1 MSLIRKYVLPILLL
15 LPVGYTAAQEPV
27 SDVRVVIDVSGSMK
41 QNDPNNL
48 RAPAMRMLVGLMP
61 EDARAGVWTFAKMV
75 NMLVPWREVTDDW
88 RQNAI
93 EKSSEIHSHG
103 LYTNIELA
111 LQKATANQ
119 KQADP
124 DYRRSMILLS
134 DGFVD
139 LEPGKTA
146 TQASRQRILDKLVPK
161 LKALQ
166 ITVHTIALSDNADH
180 ELLKALSMATDGWH
194 RQAHTAE
201 DLQRIFLHL
210 FEQSTNRDT
219 VPLVDNQ
226 FSIDKSVEEMTV
238 LAFRTPGSAATK
250 LQLPDGTT
258 LDQSQQSDSLRWLH
272 ENSFDLI
279 TIENPAS
286 GQWQINA
293 ELDPDN
299 RVMVVTD
306 MQLRTSDLPNNVL
319 VGEQFEFEARLTE
332 KGEVIARP
340 AFLHLV
346 EGRLVRQQASSQTEL
361 PLNRRP
367 DEAVYRATLGTGF
380 EAGRNDVIVTMKS
393 ATFERQRRQ
402 SINVIAAPI
411 SIDTTQLEQP
421 ARSHRIE
428 VEADAGLI
436 NPDSLSI
443 TALLREQDGDEWPY
457 EMLKM
462 EDNRWR
468 LTLTDLEPAQDYSL
482 SLQLRGSTP
491 EGRQVFLQPET
502 LTLTDNNAVQ
512 AKAAETATPAPESS
526 TSETPAQ
533 GQEATTP
540 APQEALPEQAVADE
554 TQTEST
560 AAEPEEAVSEPM
572 SDTMKLLI
580 GNGIILVLL
589 LAGIIWWRRQTATSV
604 PAGDLI

>member
-1 MSLIRKYVLPILLL
+1 MSLIYKVALPIFLLFA
-15 LPVGYTAAQEPV
+15 LPVSLAAAASEPI

-61 EDARAGVWTFAKMV
+61 EDETRAGVWTFAQMV
-75 NMLVPWREVTDDW
+75 NMLVPWRQVNDDW

-93 EKSSEIHSHG
+93 EKSTQIHSHG
-103 LYTNIELA
+103 LFTNIELA

-139 LEPGKTA
+139 LEPGKAA

-166 ITVHTIALSDNADH
+166 LTVHTIALSDNADH
-180 ELLKALSMATDGWH
+180 ELLKALSMATDGWY
-194 RQAHTAE
+194 RQADTAE
-201 DLQRIFLHL
+201 ELQRIFLHL

-219 VPLVDNQ
+219 VPLADNQ

-238 LAFRTPGSAATK
+238 LAFRQPGSAATQ
-250 LQLPDGTT
+250 LQLPDGST
-258 LDQSQQSDSLRWLH
+258 LEQSQQSERIRWLH
-272 ENSFDLI
+272 EDSFDLI
-279 TIENPAS
+279 TIEEPKP

-319 VGEQFEFEARLTE
+319 VGEQFDFEARLTE
-332 KGEVIARP
+332 KGEVISRP

-346 EGRLVRQQASSQTEL
+346 DGQLVRKQASELNEL
-361 PLNRRP
+361 PLQRRQ
-367 DEAVYRATLGTGF
+367 DEAVYRASLGTGF
-380 EAGRNDVIVTMKS
+380 EAGRNDVIVTMES

-421 ARSHRIE
+421 SRSHRIE

-443 TALLREQDGDEWPY
+443 TALLRAQNGDEWPY
-457 EMLKM
+457 EMLKI

-468 LTLTDLEPAQDYSL
+468 LTLTDLEPEQDYTL
-482 SLQLRGSTP
+482 SLQLRGATP
-491 EGRQVFLQPET
+491 EGRQVFLQPEAI
-502 LTLTDNNAVQ
+502 TLTDKTMVQ
-512 AKAAETATPAPESS
+512 PGSEETVAPAQVPEPSMTETEQSVPEQQATDSTQAELPAPESEAA
-526 TSETPAQ
+526 TSE
-533 GQEATTP
+533 
-540 APQEALPEQAVADE
+540 
-554 TQTEST
+554 
-560 AAEPEEAVSEPM
+560 EPM

-580 GNGIILVLL
+580 GNAVIFLLL
-589 LAGIIWWRRQTATSV
+589 LAGIIWWRRQTASAV

>member
-1 MSLIRKYVLPILLL
+1 MSLINKYVLPLLLILL
-15 LPVGYTAAQEPV
+15 PMGYSVAQEPV

-61 EDARAGVWTFAKMV
+61 EDDARAGIWTFAKMV
-75 NMLVPWREVTDDW
+75 NMLVPWREVNDDW

-93 EKSSEIHSHG
+93 EKSSQIHSHG
-103 LYTNIELA
+103 LFTNIELA

-146 TQASRQRILDKLVPK
+146 TQASRQRILDKLVPR

-180 ELLKALSMATDGWH
+180 ELLKALAMATDGWY
-194 RQAHTAE
+194 RQADTAE

-219 VPLVDNQ
+219 VPLADNQ

-238 LAFRTPGSAATK
+238 LAFRKPGSAATE
-250 LQLPDGTT
+250 LQLPDGSTIG
-258 LDQSQQSDSLRWLH
+258 QSQQSDSIRWLH

-279 TIENPAS
+279 TIEKPTP

-306 MQLRTSDLPNNVL
+306 MQLHTSDLPNNVL
-319 VGEQFEFEARLTE
+319 VGEQFDFEARLTE
-332 KGEVIARP
+332 QGEVITRP
-340 AFLHLV
+340 AFLNLV
-346 EGRLVRQQASSQTEL
+346 NGNLVRQKASGQAEL
-361 PLNRRP
+361 SLNRKP
-367 DEAVYRATLGTGF
+367 DEAVYRAILGTGF

-393 ATFERQRRQ
+393 DTFERQRRQ

-411 SIDTTQLEQP
+411 SVDTTQLEQP

-428 VEADAGLI
+428 VEADASLI
-436 NPDSLSI
+436 NPESLSI
-443 TALLREQDGDEWPY
+443 SALLRAHSGEEWPY
-457 EMLKM
+457 EMLKI

-468 LTLTDLEPAQDYSL
+468 LTLTDLEPAQDYNL

-502 LTLTDNNAVQ
+502 ITLTDNSAVE
-512 AKAAETATPAPESS
+512 AETT
-526 TSETPAQ
+526 ETVAPAQ
-533 GQEATTP
+533 GQEPTMP
-540 APQEALPEQAVADE
+540 EELQESPEQAATDE
-554 TQTEST
+554 TQAKTQ
-560 AAEPEEAVSEPM
+560 AVEPEEDVSEPM

-580 GNGIILVLL
+580 GNGVILLLL
-589 LAGIIWWRRQTATSV
+589 LAGVIWWRRQTASAV

>member
-1 MSLIRKYVLPILLL
+1 MPLINKYVLPLILML
-15 LPVGYTAAQEPV
+15 LPISLASAAQEPV

-61 EDARAGVWTFAKMV
+61 ENEARAGIWTFAKMV
-75 NMLVPWREVTDDW
+75 NMLVPWREVNDDW
-88 RQNAI
+88 RQIAI
-93 EKSSEIHSHG
+93 EKSSQIHSHG
-103 LYTNIELA
+103 LFTNIELA

-146 TQASRQRILDKLVPK
+146 TQVSRQRILDKLVPR

-166 ITVHTIALSDNADH
+166 MTVHTIALSDNADH
-180 ELLKALSMATDGWH
+180 ELLKALSMATDGWY
-194 RQAHTAE
+194 RQADTAE

-219 VPLVDNQ
+219 VPLADNQ
-226 FSIDKSVEEMTV
+226 FSIDESVEEMTV
-238 LAFRTPGSAATK
+238 LAFRKPGSAATK
-250 LQLPDGTT
+250 LQLPDGSTIGQT
-258 LDQSQQSDSLRWLH
+258 QQTDRIRWLH

-279 TIENPAS
+279 TIDKPVP

-306 MQLRTSDLPNNVL
+306 MQLQTSDLPNNVL
-319 VGEQFEFEARLTE
+319 VGEQFDFEARLTE
-332 KGEVIARP
+332 QGEVITRP
-340 AFLHLV
+340 AFLKLV
-346 EGRLVRQQASSQTEL
+346 DGQLVRQKASGQTEL
-361 PLNRRP
+361 SLNRNT

-393 ATFERQRRQ
+393 DTFERQRRQ

-411 SIDTTQLEQP
+411 SVETTQLEQA

-428 VEADAGLI
+428 VEADNELI
-436 NPDSLSI
+436 NPESLSI
-443 TALLREQDGDEWPY
+443 SALLRAQGGEEWPY
-457 EMLKM
+457 EMLKT

-468 LTLTDLEPAQDYSL
+468 LTLTDLEPSQDYNL

-502 LTLTDNNAVQ
+502 ITLTDNSVVE
-512 AKAAETATPAPESS
+512 AETTE
-526 TSETPAQ
+526 TVTPAQ
-533 GQEATTP
+533 GQEPAMPETP
-540 APQEALPEQAVADE
+540 QDTPEKAVVEESQAKTQAPEV
-554 TQTEST
+554 
-560 AAEPEEAVSEPM
+560 EENLSEPM

-580 GNGIILVLL
+580 GNGVILILL
-589 LAGIIWWRRQTATSV
+589 LAGVIWWRRQTASAV
-604 PAGDLI
+604 PAGELI

>member
-1 MSLIRKYVLPILLL
+1 MSLINKYVVPLLLILL
-15 LPVGYTAAQEPV
+15 PMGYSVAQEPV

-61 EDARAGVWTFAKMV
+61 GEDARAGVWTFASMV
-75 NMLVPWREVTDDW
+75 NMLVPWREVNDDW

-93 EKSSEIHSHG
+93 EKSSQIHSHG
-103 LYTNIELA
+103 LFTNIEQA

-124 DYRRSMILLS
+124 GFQRSMILLS

-139 LEPGKTA
+139 LKPGEAA
-146 TQASRQRILDKLVPK
+146 TKASRQRILDKLVPR

-166 ITVHTIALSDNADH
+166 MTVHTIALSDNADH
-180 ELLKALSMATDGWH
+180 ELLKALSMATDGWY
-194 RQAHTAE
+194 RQADTAE

-219 VPLVDNQ
+219 VPLADNQ
-226 FSIDKSVEEMTV
+226 FSIDQSVEEMTV
-238 LAFRTPGSAATK
+238 LAFRQPGSAATK
-250 LQLPDGTT
+250 LQLPDGSTI
-258 LDQSQQSDSLRWLH
+258 DQSQASERIRWQH

-279 TIENPAS
+279 TIDKPTP

-332 KGEVIARP
+332 KGEVITRP

-346 EGRLVRQQASSQTEL
+346 EGQLVRQKASGQAEL
-361 PLNRRP
+361 PLDRRP

-393 ATFERQRRQ
+393 ETFERQRRQ

-411 SIDTTQLEQP
+411 SVDTTQLEQP
-421 ARSHRIE
+421 TRSHRIE
-428 VEADAGLI
+428 VEADAALI

-457 EMLKM
+457 EMLKTD
-462 EDNRWR
+462 DNRWR
-468 LTLTDLEPAQDYSL
+468 LTLTDLDPGLDYHL
-482 SLQLRGSTP
+482 SLQLRGTTP
-491 EGRQVFLQPET
+491 EGRQVFLQPEPM
-502 LTLTDNNAVQ
+502 TLTDNNLAQTETTAAQTPVVSPTDNTDTQ
-512 AKAAETATPAPESS
+512 PAASDQTTAET
-526 TSETPAQ
+526 
-533 GQEATTP
+533 TT
-540 APQEALPEQAVADE
+540 QD
-554 TQTEST
+554 TED
-560 AAEPEEAVSEPM
+560 AESEPM
-572 SDTMKLLI
+572 SDTMKLLL
-580 GNGIILVLL
+580 GNAVILLLL
-589 LAGIIWWRRQTATSV
+589 LAGIIWWRRQTTSAV

>member
-1 MSLIRKYVLPILLL
+1 MSLVYKLALPFFLLFT
-15 LPVGYTAAQEPV
+15 LPVTQAAAASEPI

-61 EDARAGVWTFAKMV
+61 EDETRAGVWTFAQMV
-75 NMLVPWREVTDDW
+75 NMLVPWREVNDEW

-93 EKSSEIHSHG
+93 EKSTQIHSHG
-103 LYTNIELA
+103 LFTNIEQA

-139 LEPGKTA
+139 LKPGKAA
-146 TQASRQRILDKLVPK
+146 TQASRQRILDKLVAR

-180 ELLKALSMATDGWH
+180 ELLKALSMATDGWY
-194 RQAHTAE
+194 RQADSAE
-201 DLQRIFLHL
+201 ELQRIFLHL

-219 VPLVDNQ
+219 VPLADNQ

-238 LAFRTPGSAATK
+238 LAFRQPGSAATK

-258 LDQSQQSDSLRWLH
+258 LEQSQQSERIRWLH
-272 ENSFDLI
+272 EDSFDLI
-279 TIENPAS
+279 TVEQPVP

-319 VGEQFEFEARLTE
+319 VGEQFDFEARLTE
-332 KGEVIARP
+332 KGEVISRP

-346 EGRLVRQQASSQTEL
+346 DGQLVRKKATELNEL

-367 DEAVYRATLGTGF
+367 DEAVYRASLGTGF

-421 ARSHRIE
+421 SRSHRIE

-457 EMLKM
+457 EMLKIA
-462 EDNRWR
+462 DNRWR
-468 LTLTDLEPAQDYSL
+468 LTLTDLEPEQDYTL
-482 SLQLRGSTP
+482 SLQLRGATP
-491 EGRQVFLQPET
+491 EGRQVFLQPEAI
-502 LTLTDNNAVQ
+502 TLTDNRAVQ
-512 AKAAETATPAPESS
+512 PEPAEAATPVQEPEANTTETEQNIAEQQETEITQTVAPAPEP
-526 TSETPAQ
+526 EVAPA
-533 GQEATTP
+533 
-540 APQEALPEQAVADE
+540 
-554 TQTEST
+554 
-560 AAEPEEAVSEPM
+560 EPM

-580 GNGIILVLL
+580 GNAVILFLL
-589 LAGIIWWRRQTATSV
+589 LVGIIWWRRQTASAV

>member
-1 MSLIRKYVLPILLL
+1 MSLINKYVLPLLLILL
-15 LPVGYTAAQEPV
+15 PMGYSVAQEPV

-61 EDARAGVWTFAKMV
+61 EDDARAGIWTFAKMV
-75 NMLVPWREVTDDW
+75 NMLVPWREVNDDW

-93 EKSSEIHSHG
+93 EKSSQIHSHG
-103 LYTNIELA
+103 LFTNIELA

-146 TQASRQRILDKLVPK
+146 TQASRQRILDKLVPR

-180 ELLKALSMATDGWH
+180 ELLKALAMATDGWY
-194 RQAHTAE
+194 RQADTAE

-219 VPLVDNQ
+219 VPLADNQ

-238 LAFRTPGSAATK
+238 LAFRKPGSAATE
-250 LQLPDGTT
+250 LQLPDGSTIG
-258 LDQSQQSDSLRWLH
+258 QSQQSDSIRWLH

-279 TIENPAS
+279 TIEKPTP

-306 MQLRTSDLPNNVL
+306 MQLQTSDLPNNVL
-319 VGEQFEFEARLTE
+319 VGEQFDFEARLTE
-332 KGEVIARP
+332 QGEVITRP
-340 AFLHLV
+340 AFLNLV
-346 EGRLVRQQASSQTEL
+346 NGNLVRQKASGQAEL
-361 PLNRRP
+361 SLNRKP
-367 DEAVYRATLGTGF
+367 DEAVYRAILGTGF

-393 ATFERQRRQ
+393 DTFERQRRQ

-411 SIDTTQLEQP
+411 SVDTTQLEQP

-428 VEADAGLI
+428 VEADASLI
-436 NPDSLSI
+436 NPESLSI
-443 TALLREQDGDEWPY
+443 SALLRAQSGEEWPY
-457 EMLKM
+457 EMLKI

-468 LTLTDLEPAQDYSL
+468 LTLTDLEPAQDYNL

-502 LTLTDNNAVQ
+502 ITLTDNSAVE
-512 AKAAETATPAPESS
+512 AETT
-526 TSETPAQ
+526 ETVAPAQ
-533 GQEATTP
+533 GQEPTMP
-540 APQEALPEQAVADE
+540 EELQESPEQAATDE
-554 TQTEST
+554 TQAKTQ
-560 AAEPEEAVSEPM
+560 AVEPEEDVSEPM

-580 GNGIILVLL
+580 GNGVILLLL
-589 LAGIIWWRRQTATSV
+589 LAGVIWWRRQTASAV

>member
-1 MSLIRKYVLPILLL
+1 MSLINKYVLPLLL
-15 LPVGYTAAQEPV
+15 MLLPIGYTGAQEPV

-61 EDARAGVWTFAKMV
+61 EDDARAGIWTFAKMV
-75 NMLVPWREVTDDW
+75 NMLVPWREVNDDW

-93 EKSSEIHSHG
+93 EQSRQIHSHG
-103 LYTNIELA
+103 LFTDIELA

-124 DYRRSMILLS
+124 EYRRSMILLS

-146 TQASRQRILDKLVPK
+146 TQASRQRILDKLVPR
-161 LKALQ
+161 LKTLQ

-180 ELLKALSMATDGWH
+180 ELLKALSMATDGWY
-194 RQAHTAE
+194 RQADTAE

-219 VPLVDNQ
+219 VPLTENQ

-238 LAFRTPGSAATK
+238 LAFRKLGSAATK
-250 LQLPDGTT
+250 LQLPDGSTIG
-258 LDQSQQSDSLRWLH
+258 QSQQSDRIRWLH

-279 TIENPAS
+279 TIEKPLP

-306 MQLRTSDLPNNVL
+306 MQLQTSDLPNNVL
-319 VGEQFEFEARLTE
+319 VGEQFDFEARLTE
-332 KGEVIARP
+332 QGEVISRP
-340 AFLHLV
+340 AFLSLV
-346 EGRLVRQQASSQTEL
+346 NGNLVRQKASGQAEL
-361 PLNRRP
+361 SLNRHT

-393 ATFERQRRQ
+393 DTFERQRRQ

-411 SIDTTQLEQP
+411 SVDTTQLEQP

-428 VEADAGLI
+428 VEADTTLI
-436 NPDSLSI
+436 NPESLSI
-443 TALLREQDGDEWPY
+443 SALLRAQGGEEWPY
-457 EMLKM
+457 EMLKI

-468 LTLTDLEPAQDYSL
+468 LTLTDLEPAQDYNL

-502 LTLTDNNAVQ
+502 ITLTDNSAVE
-512 AKAAETATPAPESS
+512 AETT
-526 TSETPAQ
+526 ETVAPAQ
-533 GQEATTP
+533 GQEPTMP
-540 APQEALPEQAVADE
+540 EVSEESPEQDATNE
-554 TQTEST
+554 TQAQTQ
-560 AAEPEEAVSEPM
+560 AVEPEEVVSEPM

-580 GNGIILVLL
+580 GNGVILILL
-589 LAGIIWWRRQTATSV
+589 LAGVIWWRRQTASAV

>member
-1 MSLIRKYVLPILLL
+1 MSLINKYVLPLLLILL
-15 LPVGYTAAQEPV
+15 PMGYSVAQEPV

-61 EDARAGVWTFAKMV
+61 EDDARAGIWTFAKMV
-75 NMLVPWREVTDDW
+75 NMLVPWREVNDDW

-93 EKSSEIHSHG
+93 EKSSQIHSHG
-103 LYTNIELA
+103 LFTNIELA

-146 TQASRQRILDKLVPK
+146 TQASRQRILDKLVPR
-161 LKALQ
+161 LKTLQ

-180 ELLKALSMATDGWH
+180 ELLKALAMATDGWY
-194 RQAHTAE
+194 RQADTAE

-219 VPLVDNQ
+219 VPLAGNQ

-238 LAFRTPGSAATK
+238 LAFRKPGSAATE

-258 LDQSQQSDSLRWLH
+258 IGQSQQSDSIRWLH
-272 ENSFDLI
+272 EDSFDLI
-279 TIENPAS
+279 TIEKPTP

-306 MQLRTSDLPNNVL
+306 MQLQTSDLPNNVL
-319 VGEQFEFEARLTE
+319 VGEQFDFEARLTE
-332 KGEVIARP
+332 QGEVITRP
-340 AFLHLV
+340 AFLNLV
-346 EGRLVRQQASSQTEL
+346 DGNLVRQKASEQAEL
-361 PLNRRP
+361 SLNRKP
-367 DEAVYRATLGTGF
+367 DEAVYRAILGTGF

-393 ATFERQRRQ
+393 DTFERQRRQ

-411 SIDTTQLEQP
+411 SVDTTQLEQP

-428 VEADAGLI
+428 VEADASLI
-436 NPDSLSI
+436 NPESLSI
-443 TALLREQDGDEWPY
+443 SALLRAQSGEEWPY
-457 EMLKM
+457 EMLKI

-468 LTLTDLEPAQDYSL
+468 LTLTDLEPAQDYNL

-502 LTLTDNNAVQ
+502 ITLTDNSAVE
-512 AKAAETATPAPESS
+512 AETT
-526 TSETPAQ
+526 ETVAPAQ
-533 GQEATTP
+533 GQEPTMPEEA
-540 APQEALPEQAVADE
+540 QESPEQAATDE
-554 TQTEST
+554 TQAKTQ
-560 AAEPEEAVSEPM
+560 AVEPEEDVSEPM

-580 GNGIILVLL
+580 GNGVILLLL
-589 LAGIIWWRRQTATSV
+589 LAGVIWWRRQTASAV

>member
-1 MSLIRKYVLPILLL
+1 MSLINKYVLPLLLILL
-15 LPVGYTAAQEPV
+15 PMGYSVAQEPV

-61 EDARAGVWTFAKMV
+61 EDDARAGIWTFAKMV
-75 NMLVPWREVTDDW
+75 NMLVPWREVNDDW

-93 EKSSEIHSHG
+93 EKSSQIHSHG
-103 LYTNIELA
+103 LFTNIELA

-146 TQASRQRILDKLVPK
+146 TQASRQRILDKLVPR

-180 ELLKALSMATDGWH
+180 ELLKALAMATDGWY
-194 RQAHTAE
+194 RQADTAE

-219 VPLVDNQ
+219 VPLADNQ
-226 FSIDKSVEEMTV
+226 FSIDKSVQEMTV
-238 LAFRTPGSAATK
+238 LAFRKPGSAATE
-250 LQLPDGTT
+250 LQLPDGSTIG
-258 LDQSQQSDSLRWLH
+258 QSQQSDSIRWLH

-279 TIENPAS
+279 TIEKPTP

-306 MQLRTSDLPNNVL
+306 MQLQTSDLPNNVL
-319 VGEQFEFEARLTE
+319 VGEQFDFEARLTE
-332 KGEVIARP
+332 QGEVITRP
-340 AFLHLV
+340 AFLNLV
-346 EGRLVRQQASSQTEL
+346 NGNLVRQKASEQAEL
-361 PLNRRP
+361 SLNRKP
-367 DEAVYRATLGTGF
+367 DEAVYRAILGTGF

-393 ATFERQRRQ
+393 DTFERQRRQ

-411 SIDTTQLEQP
+411 SVDTTQLEQP

-428 VEADAGLI
+428 VEADASLI
-436 NPDSLSI
+436 NPESLSI
-443 TALLREQDGDEWPY
+443 SALLRAQSGEEWPY
-457 EMLKM
+457 EMLKI

-468 LTLTDLEPAQDYSL
+468 LTLTDLEPAQDYNL

-502 LTLTDNNAVQ
+502 ITLTDNSAVE
-512 AKAAETATPAPESS
+512 AETT
-526 TSETPAQ
+526 ETVAPAQ
-533 GQEATTP
+533 GQVPTMPEV
-540 APQEALPEQAVADE
+540 PQESPEQATTDE
-554 TQTEST
+554 TQAKTQ
-560 AAEPEEAVSEPM
+560 AVEPEEDVSEPM

-580 GNGIILVLL
+580 GNGVILLLL
-589 LAGIIWWRRQTATSV
+589 LAGVIWWRRQTASAV